1 MPILTFVARVMDGLL
16 LVASM
21 DTSSMD
27 SSRSNE
33 TMDLYKNQ
41 AKQILK
47 KLNPR
52 SVAKCSIDSGQFIF
66 HYMIEAGICYL
77 TLTDKGYPKRLAF
90 LYLEEIHD
98 AFMEELQRD
107 HGDDWRNK
115 VDTVSRPY
123 AFIKFDKFIQRKRK
137 DYADPSSRSS
147 MAKLNDDLADIH
159 NVMKKNIR
167 EVLDRGE
174 RIDHVA
180 TISSK
185 LVDDSRKF
193 KWGTKKLTLMALYQ
207 KYGPIAAIV
216 LLGLVIIY
224 IKFFW

>member
-1 MPILTFVARVMDGLL
+1 MDGLL

-21 DTSSMD
+21 DTTPLDGSK
-27 SSRSNE
+27 NHE
-33 TMDLYKNQ
+33 TTDLYKNQ
-41 AKQILK
+41 AKQIMK

-90 LYLEEIHD
+90 MYLEEIHE
-98 AFMEELQRD
+98 AFMDELKHD
-107 HGDDWRNK
+107 HGDEWRNK

-123 AFIKFDKFIQRKRK
+123 AFIKFDKVIQRKRK
-137 DYADPSSRSS
+137 EYTDPSSRSS

-159 NVMKKNIR
+159 NVMKKNIK

-174 RIDHVA
+174 RIENVA
-180 TISSK
+180 SISTK
-185 LVDDSRKF
+185 LVDDSKKF

-216 LLGLVIIY
+216 FLGLAIIY
-224 IKFFW
+224 IKFFWR

>member
-1 MPILTFVARVMDGLL
+1 MLTFVARVMDGLI

-21 DTSSMD
+21 DTSSMGD
-27 SSRSNE
+27 ARGHEKIDMCKS
-33 TMDLYKNQ
+33 D
-41 AKQILK
+41 AKKILK

-66 HYMIEAGICYL
+66 HYMIEDGICYL

-90 LYLEEIHD
+90 LYLEEIHE
-98 AFMEELQRD
+98 AFVEELQRD
-107 HGDDWRNK
+107 EGSEWRSK

-123 AFIKFDKFIQRKRK
+123 YFIKFDKVIQLKRK
-137 DYADPSSRSS
+137 DYADPESRG
-147 MAKLNDDLADIH
+147 ALRRLNNDLADIH
-159 NVMKKNIR
+159 TVMRKNIQ

-180 TISSK
+180 DVSRK
-185 LVDDSRKF
+185 LVDDSKKF

-207 KYGPIAAIV
+207 KYGPIGAVA
-216 LLGLVIIY
+216 LLGLTIIY
-224 IKFFW
+224 VKFFW